1 MPDPPR
7 KPSDLPARVAQQ
19 ILADIA
25 TDLLAI
31 EDRLRAIRD
40 GLPRSPSEE
49 AMFEGRAPMNLATTL
64 VGLID
69 CALVDQIR
77 PAVEALEQ
85 AARLADP
92 P

>member
-1 MPDPPR
+1 M
-7 KPSDLPARVAQQ
+7 AQQ
-19 ILADIA
+19 LLADIA

-31 EDRLRAIRD
+31 EDRLRAVRD
-40 GLPRSPSEE
+40 GLPRSRHED
-49 AMFEGRAPMNLATTL
+49 AMLEGRQPMDLATSL
-64 VGLID
+64 LGLID

-85 AARLADP
+85 AARLPDP